1 MIIVVDTNIVFSGL
15 LNPNGKI
22 GDLLLNSTESFDF
35 FAPSFILDELKDHHN
50 KLIKISKLPGDELE
64 FLKRILL
71 KKIELIDLEILPR
84 ESWEKSVELV
94 KDIDEFDAPF
104 IALSLELKAPLW
116 TGDRKLMNGLKKKD
130 FDLILDTTTISRI
143 RDKE

>member
-1 MIIVVDTNIVFSGL
+1 VIIVVDTNIVFSGL

-50 KLIKISKLPGDELE
+50 KLIKISKLPGYELE

-84 ESWEKSVELV
+84 
-94 KDIDEFDAPF
+94 
-104 IALSLELKAPLW
+104 
-116 TGDRKLMNGLKKKD
+116 
-130 FDLILDTTTISRI
+130 
-143 RDKE
+143 